1 MSKQVFCTLFDKN
14 YLPQGLSLYYSLKK
28 FADKNFCLYILCL
41 DQLTHDYLQKLEHKN
56 VELIKL
62 SSVESV
68 YPDLLSSKNNRSL
81 IEYYFTL
88 SPFLPLYIL
97 EYFEEPIVASL
108 DADLLFLSSPETL
121 FLELGKKSIYIVPHR
136 FRSNQSH
143 LKKSGIYNVQCQ
155 IFKNDSTGLTCLRT
169 WSRQCLDWCFDKYEN
184 GKFADQ
190 KYLDNWPITYR
201 DQIVVSSNIG
211 VGVAPWNVEGE
222 QISYVKNHF
231 YINSKPI
238 IFYHFH
244 GLKVLNRF
252 LIKLGLRT
260 YGTKPNKDLLKLY
273 KDYINLIFSNGVLK
287 KTKNIRTGGYSKLHL
302 IASTIKNKDF
312 LIKFSNIF

>member
-1 MSKQVFCTLFDKN
+1 MPIRNQDHMAQYDVLIHSQEVA
-14 YLPQGLSLYYSLKK
+14 G
-28 FADKNFCLYILCL
+28 
-41 DQLTHDYLQKLEHKN
+41 EH
-56 VELIKL
+56 EQW
-62 SSVESV
+62 
-68 YPDLLSSKNNRSL
+68 
-81 IEYYFTL
+81 T
-88 SPFLPLYIL
+88 SPS
-97 EYFEEPIVASL
+97 EPIIGQKIARTESGWVRQPWRTILQHGGLREQSVSFGPNKAQEFRN
-108 DADLLFLSSPETL
+108 FLNSTPNSFHWSSD
-121 FLELGKKSIYIVPHR
+121 
-136 FRSNQSH
+136 
-143 LKKSGIYNVQCQ
+143 
-155 IFKNDSTGLTCLRT
+155 FKNDSTGLTCLRT